1 MNLHLLQKPDL
12 PPLRLSGRAVGSYA
26 GGDGLRTRSS
36 TTG

>member
-12 PPLRLSGRAVGSYA
+12 SPLRLSGAAVGSCA

-36 TTG
+36 TMG